1 MFSALKE
8 QPADKILSLVQRFK
22 EDTRSDK
29 IDLGV
34 GVYKDAQGLT
44 PIMRSV
50 KVAEKIL
57 WENENTKSYVG
68 LVGDIAFSDVMVDLL
83 LNDAVSRDGVA
94 AAATPG
100 GTGAVRQAF
109 ELVKLANARARIY
122 VSDPTWP
129 NHVSILNHMG
139 MEIVP
144 YRYFDNATGGVSQSE
159 MLEDLSTARPGDV
172 VLLHG
177 CCHNPTG
184 ANMNKSQWQEVIDV
198 LLKTGATPMI
208 DLAYQGFGDG
218 LAADAAPTRLVA
230 SSVPECLIAA
240 SCSKNFGIYRERTGI
255 LLVTLQDKSFQNLNQ
270 DTLAYLNRQNF
281 SFPPD
286 HGARL
291 VTMILSDPNLRQDWQ
306 QELESIRIS
315 MLDLRQQLA
324 DSLQSLSGS
333 DRFGF
338 LGEHRGMFSRL
349 GTTSDKVDLLR
360 EKHGIY
366 MVDDSR
372 LNIAG
377 LNAKTVP
384 VLAYAIIDCGI

>member
-68 LVGDIAFSDVMVDLL
+68 LVGDVAFSDVMVNLL
-83 LNDAVSRDGVA
+83 LNDVVSRDGVA

-255 LLVTLQDKSFQNLNQ
+255 LLVTLQDKSLQNLNQ

-306 QELESIRIS
+306 QELEAIRIS

-366 MVDDSR
+366 MVGDSR

-384 VLAYAIIDCGI
+384 ILAHAIIDCGI